1 MKIIDNKA
9 LLLRLRNPQKVTTVI
24 PESQELPDN
33 KVVVKWGI
41 DEAHVLKNLNI
52 KVPSP
57 IEGKYKWT
65 GRYTPFDH
73 QKTTSSFLT
82 LNKRAFCFNEQGTG
96 KTASAIWASDYLM
109 NVGRVR
115 RALIICP
122 LSIMD
127 SAWRNDLFTFAMHR
141 TVAVAYGSAKKRREI
156 IEGGAE
162 YVVINYDGVEIVEDA
177 VANGGFDLIIV
188 DEATHYKNVQTKRWK
203 CLNRLV
209 GPNTWLWMMTGTP
222 AAQSPLDAYGL
233 AKLVNP
239 TSVPRFFSSFRDQ
252 VMFKITNFK
261 WIPKD
266 TATDTVHRALQPAI
280 RFT

>member
-1 MKIIDNKA
+1 MKILDNKA
-9 LLLRLRNPQKVTTVI
+9 LLLRLRNSKKVTTVI
-24 PESQELPDN
+24 PKSQELPDN

-65 GRYTPFDH
+65 GKYAPFEH

-109 NVGRVR
+109 NVKRIRRV
-115 RALIICP
+115 LIIYQ

-141 TVAVAYGSAKKRREI
+141 TVAVAYDSAKKRREI
-156 IEGGAE
+156 IGGDAD
-162 YVVINYDGVEIVEDA
+162 YGIINY
-177 VANGGFDLIIV
+177 
-188 DEATHYKNVQTKRWK
+188 
-203 CLNRLV
+203 C
-209 GPNTWLWMMTGTP
+209 
-222 AAQSPLDAYGL
+222 
-233 AKLVNP
+233 
-239 TSVPRFFSSFRDQ
+239 
-252 VMFKITNFK
+252 
-261 WIPKD
+261 
-266 TATDTVHRALQPAI
+266 
-280 RFT
+280 